1 LGKIA
6 GLKCEHCGGAFN
18 DPALFVC
25 PDCGFPIS
33 ITYHYD
39 EVASSIDRNSF
50 ESKELFGIW
59 RYSKLLPDITTA
71 SKVTLGEGNSPLVEC
86 TTLAKE
92 LDLHKLYAKLDSLN
106 PTGSFKDR
114 GSAVGVSFALDKR
127 FNSVGCT
134 SSGNM
139 AASVAAY
146 AAKAGLRSY
155 IFVPPYASKEKLIQ
169 SSTYGATAL
178 GTGEM
183 PSERRYD
190 FTHDFGCKHGI
201 FMINN
206 NSPLRVEGQKTA
218 AFEIWRDLVDDPPDW
233 VVIPT
238 SSGGNAYGII
248 KGFNELNILDLAE
261 RVPRTLIAQSAGCAP
276 LAKAFKEGK
285 RTVEHWSHPDSIASA
300 ILNPNPPS
308 GERILKALA
317 EQHGSAEMVSNEEI
331 IQAMKDLATKEGV
344 FCEPSS
350 ATSLA
355 AIRKAVAAGV
365 ISPDESAVL
374 DITGT
379 GFKDL
384 RIATEFYKPPQDL
397 KKWSSIPR

>member
-1 LGKIA
+1 MAKIA
-6 GLKCEHCGGAFN
+6 GLKCDHCGGTFN

-33 ITYHYD
+33 IAYHYD
-39 EVASSIDRNSF
+39 EVASSIDKNSF

-59 RYSKLLPDITTA
+59 RYGKLLPDISTA
-71 SKVTLGEGNSPLVEC
+71 NKVTLGEGNTPLVEC
-86 TTLAKE
+86 TTLAKK
-92 LDLHKLYAKLDSLN
+92 LRLHRLHAKLDSLN

-114 GSAVGVSFALDKR
+114 GSAVGVSFALQKR

-146 AAKAGLRSY
+146 AAKADLRSY
-155 IFVPPYASKEKLIQ
+155 IFVPPHAPKEKLIQ
-169 SSTYGATAL
+169 ASTYGATAL

-183 PSERRYD
+183 PSEQRYD
-190 FTHDFGCKHGI
+190 FTHDFGHKHGI

-206 NSPLRVEGQKTA
+206 NSPLRVEGQKTV
-218 AFEIWRDLVDDPPDW
+218 AFEIWRDLVDDSPDW

-248 KGFNELNILDLAE
+248 KGFNELKMLDLVE

-276 LAKAFKEGK
+276 LARAFKEGK
-285 RTVEHWSHPDSIASA
+285 RTIERWNHPDSIASA

-317 EQHGSAEMVSNEEI
+317 EQRGAAEMASNEEI
-331 IQAMKDLATKEGV
+331 IQAMKDLATKEGI

-350 ATSLA
+350 ATGLA
-355 AIRKAVAAGV
+355 VVRKAVDNGV
-365 ISPDESAVL
+365 VSPDESVVL
-374 DITGT
+374 DVTGT

-384 RIATEFYKPPQDL
+384 RVATEFYEPPQNL
-397 KKWSSIPR
+397 KEWAISPE